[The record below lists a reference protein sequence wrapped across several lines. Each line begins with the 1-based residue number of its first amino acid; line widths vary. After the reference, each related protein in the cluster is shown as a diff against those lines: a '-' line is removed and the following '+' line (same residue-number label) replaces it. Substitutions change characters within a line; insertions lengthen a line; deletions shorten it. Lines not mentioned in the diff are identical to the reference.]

1 MKINLFL
8 LLRKVLLV
16 RGPSLPILGVTQ
28 TVETKS
34 EASKKRNISMTSDF
48 VEFMHTIT
56 ECRLV
61 CRCLAVFILLNLSLS
76 N

>member
-1 MKINLFL
+1 MKINLFS

-16 RGPSLPILGVTQ
+16 RGPSLPMSGVAQ
-28 TVETKS
+28 TVEAKNK
-34 EASKKRNISMTSDF
+34 ASKKRNISMTSDF

-56 ECRLV
+56 VCRLV
-61 CRCLAVFILLNLSLS
+61 CRCLSVFILLNLSLS